1 MTLFIIWRIAM
12 STNRYTSLE
21 TLQHA
26 SNIENMLRLLCMI
39 PNLQILVRMDEEHD
53 YPFEHVEDGHYSK
66 LLLGGNSL
74 TIQFCLDV

>member
-1 MTLFIIWRIAM
+1 MALFIIWRIAM

-39 PNLQILVRMDEEHD
+39 PNLQLLVKMDEEHD
-53 YPFEHVEDGHYSK
+53 YPFEYVEDGHYSK

-74 TIQFCLDV
+74 TIEFCLDV

>member
-12 STNRYTSLE
+12 SDSHYTSLE

-39 PNLQILVRMDEEHD
+39 PNLQLLVKMDEEHD
-53 YPFEHVEDGHYSK
+53 YPFESVEDGHYSEM
-66 LLLGGNSL
+66 LLKGNRL
-74 TIQFCLDV
+74 TIQFGLDV

>member
-1 MTLFIIWRIAM
+1 M

-39 PNLQILVRMDEEHD
+39 PNLQLLVKMDEENN

-74 TIQFCLDV
+74 TIEFCLDV

>member
-1 MTLFIIWRIAM
+1 M

-39 PNLQILVRMDEEHD
+39 PNLQILVKMDEEHD
-53 YPFEHVEDGHYSK
+53 YPFEYVEDGHYSK

-74 TIQFCLDV
+74 TIEFCLDV

>member
-1 MTLFIIWRIAM
+1 M

-39 PNLQILVRMDEEHD
+39 PNLQLLVKMDEEHD

-74 TIQFCLDV
+74 TIEFCLDV

>member
-1 MTLFIIWRIAM
+1 M
-12 STNRYTSLE
+12 SDSRYTSLE

-39 PNLQILVRMDEEHD
+39 PNLQLLVKMDKEHD

>member
-1 MTLFIIWRIAM
+1 MALFIIWRIAM

-39 PNLQILVRMDEEHD
+39 PNLQLLVKMDEENN

-74 TIQFCLDV
+74 TIEFCLDV

>member
-1 MTLFIIWRIAM
+1 M
-12 STNRYTSLE
+12 SDSRYTSLE

-39 PNLQILVRMDEEHD
+39 PNLQLLVKMDEENN

-74 TIQFCLDV
+74 TIEFCLDV